1 MKIEFS
7 TDDNGLLCDVL
18 DSVFVGHLKRQ
29 LQNSREY
36 LETSIMQE
44 DKDMSQ
50 GVINA
55 CLVLLEYYTGE
66 TNED

>member
-7 TDDNGLLCDVL
+7 TDDNELLCDVL

-44 DKDMSQ
+44 DKDMNQ